1 MSSSGVVPKDLWTV
15 RDVARCLSVSE
26 RTVWRWAALGRLPAP
41 VRLQRR
47 STRWRVA
54 DIRRYLDGLAP
65 ARSAGRQADNSV
77 S

>member
-1 MSSSGVVPKDLWTV
+1 MSSSAVVPKDLWTV

-26 RTVWRWAALGRLPAP
+26 RTVWRWAAEGRLPAP

-54 DIRRYLDGLAP
+54 DIRRYLDSLLP
-65 ARSAGRQADNSV
+65 ARSAAQR
-77 S
+77 